1 MLKRAIFVEYI
12 LTYSMNMNDGF
23 NLASGNWNDKIE
35 PIQKELEVQ
44 ITCDTVLWME
54 NLLVFLDRKGQI
66 WSTVETL
73 ESKGSKTRK
82 TRRLF
87 VNSSWTN
94 FSLACPVRFVN
105 ILKPEQLLGRFAAA
119 LSTSTA
125 TTSAGCI
132 QIAILQI
139 KTFAKLTDFNNLDRA
154 PLGAKAVRQLC
165 AA

>member
-54 NLLVFLDRKGQI
+54 NLLVFLDRKDQI

-73 ESKGSKTRK
+73 ESKGSKTRNPA
-82 TRRLF
+82 TICEF
-87 VNSSWTN
+87 IVNQFF
-94 FSLACPVRFVN
+94 FSLSSPIRKH
-105 ILKPEQLLGRFAAA
+105 LKAWAAPWPLRRCA
-119 LSTSTA
+119 
-125 TTSAGCI
+125 
-132 QIAILQI
+132 QH
-139 KTFAKLTDFNNLDRA
+139 LDRNNFGGVHSDCNFA
-154 PLGAKAVRQLC
+154 D
-165 AA
+165 